1 MIIETGGY
9 KLICDEA
16 DNGLII
22 TSYEG
27 AGAILNIS
35 EIMKYFILEYMTKSQ
50 DK

>member
-9 KLICDEA
+9 KLICDEV
-16 DNGLII
+16 DNELII

-35 EIMKYFILEYMTKSQ
+35 HPPHMVLIS
-50 DK
+50 